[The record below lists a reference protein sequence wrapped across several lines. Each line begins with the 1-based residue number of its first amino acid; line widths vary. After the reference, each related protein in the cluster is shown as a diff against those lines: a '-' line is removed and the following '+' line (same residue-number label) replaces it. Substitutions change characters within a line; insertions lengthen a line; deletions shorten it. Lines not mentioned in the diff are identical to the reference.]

1 MNARRLTTLALGLGG
16 MATTAFAQVPDLVN
30 ALDAGGRSMGAGG
43 AFNGTTA
50 DVLSA
55 YHNPAGLA
63 FVDRPSVGFGLR
75 NLPKSVTT
83 ISGDTNDPFYNTSG
97 KRGNQTIGHAGYIMP
112 LGNGK
117 RGVLGF
123 TYNIGG
129 YLDDQLSGQTSA
141 GSVTTNKSLNRKLRT
156 DYFTIAFAKA
166 KADQSFSWGI
176 GLQVAS
182 DSLSYKLQQN
192 DSLGGSITRDD
203 SETGIGVGGI
213 IGFQFTPKSNPNVS
227 IGASYRSEIDLNS
240 NPKTKDLYDK
250 IPARLLA
257 AIAYRRDGIRGGKDF
272 IVFGG
277 DVTHFFNARAGI
289 DFQRKNQTTAGVG
302 FEYNYGLSG
311 ARIPVR
317 VGYNIVP
324 GGGTGFGSRNAF
336 TFGLGYRPSNNRFAI
351 DLNFASPENGGYD
364 MSLSLNYRFGK

>member
-1 MNARRLTTLALGLGG
+1 MNARRLIANSLG
-16 MATTAFAQVPDLVN
+16 MALLVAGAQAQVPDLIN

-63 FVDRPSVGFGLR
+63 FIDQPTVGAGLR
-75 NLPKSVTT
+75 NLPKSTT
-83 ISGDTNDPFYNTSG
+83 IISGDTNNPFYNTNG
-97 KRGNQTIGHAGYIMP
+97 KRGNQTIGHAGYVMP

-129 YLDDQLSGQTSA
+129 NLDDQLSGQTTA
-141 GSVTTNKSLNRKLRT
+141 GSVTTNRTLNRKLRT
-156 DYFTIAFAKA
+156 DFFTIAFAKA

-176 GLQVAS
+176 GIQFAS
-182 DSLSYKLQQN
+182 DSISYKLQQS

-203 SETGIGVGGI
+203 SETGVGFGGI
-213 IGFQFTPKSNPNVS
+213 IGFQFTPKSNPNLSV
-227 IGASYRSEIDLNS
+227 GASYRSEINLQSNS
-240 NPKTKDLYDK
+240 MTQDLYDK
-250 IPARLLA
+250 IPARLMG
-257 AIAYRRDGIRGGKDF
+257 AIAYRRDGLRGGKDF

-277 DVTHFFNARAGI
+277 DVTHFFNARNGV
-289 DFQRKNQTTAGVG
+289 DFERKNQTTAGLG
-302 FEYNYGLSG
+302 FEYNYGFG
-311 ARIPVR
+311 TARVPIR
-317 VGYNIVP
+317 VGYNVVP
-324 GGGTGFGSRNAF
+324 GGGAGFGSRNAF
-336 TFGLGYRPSNNRFAI
+336 TFGLGYRPNNNKFAI

-364 MSLSLNYRFGK
+364 MSLSFNYRFGK